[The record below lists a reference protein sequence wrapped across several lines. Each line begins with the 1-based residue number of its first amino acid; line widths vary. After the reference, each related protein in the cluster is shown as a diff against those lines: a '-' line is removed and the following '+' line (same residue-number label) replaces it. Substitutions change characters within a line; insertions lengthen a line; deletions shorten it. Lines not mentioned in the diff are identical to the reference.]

1 MVKIPPGCITIDRWE
16 NVGESGTKWCHT
28 FKGIDPRFNSV
39 YNTSF
44 FGFLGI
50 PGGVF

>member
-1 MVKIPPGCITIDRWE
+1 
-16 NVGESGTKWCHT
+16 VGESGTKWCHT
-28 FKGIDPRFNSV
+28 FKGIDPRLNFI

-50 PGGVF
+50 PEGVF